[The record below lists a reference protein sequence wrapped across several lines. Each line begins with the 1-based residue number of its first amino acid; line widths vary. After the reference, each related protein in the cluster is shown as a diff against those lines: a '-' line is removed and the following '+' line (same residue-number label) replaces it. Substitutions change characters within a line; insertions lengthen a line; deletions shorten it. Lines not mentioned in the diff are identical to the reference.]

1 MQPVVHGLEEQYGN
15 QIEFVYLDIDD
26 PASDEA
32 KQALGFRF
40 QPHFLLL
47 DEQGA
52 VAQQWL
58 GYVVAEDFERAF
70 AAAIGTGP

>member
-1 MQPVVHGLEEQYGN
+1 MQPVVHGLEEQYGD

-26 PASDEA
+26 PATNEA
-32 KQALGFRF
+32 KRALGFRF

-52 VAQQWL
+52 VQQQWL
-58 GYVVAEDFERAF
+58 GMVQAEDFERAF